1 MIISAIYAAYYRG
14 DDHKIAQDMFKLA
27 EKEKDRYTHFLV
39 SRKLVRFENFGRNE
53 TESQSEQIHAK
64 TLEILERLQIN
75 YTVINRY
82 DDHIPIQ
89 ILAMIGAVGKSKTS
103 EKEDSLLMGPV
114 IEREDLLKKSQLQ

>member
-1 MIISAIYAAYYRG
+1 MPHTIVEMIIKLQ
-14 DDHKIAQDMFKLA
+14 KICLSWRRQ
-27 EKEKDRYTHFLV
+27 EKDRYTHFLV
-39 SRKLVRFENFGRNE
+39 SRKLVKFENFGRNE

-89 ILAMIGAVGKSKTS
+89 ILAMIGAVGKSRES
-103 EKEDSLLMGPV
+103 RLLLDPSINRPDLLMTQETTQE
-114 IEREDLLKKSQLQ
+114 ITQ